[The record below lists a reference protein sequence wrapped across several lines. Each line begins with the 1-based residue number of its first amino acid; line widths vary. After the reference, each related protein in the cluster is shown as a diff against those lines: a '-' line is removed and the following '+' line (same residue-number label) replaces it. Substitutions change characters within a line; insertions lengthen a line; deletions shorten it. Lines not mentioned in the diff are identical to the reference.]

1 MDYQILTYRTVTGEA
16 AAGVLVRSSVYNVAS
31 QPGLAHCRTVM
42 DILNDWR
49 NTEKLLR
56 DAAKSID
63 ASAAVGLPLADLELL
78 APIPNPGAV
87 YCCGANYTDHI
98 NEMRPMLKNL
108 PQDITERQLVGDE
121 PWHLVSTV
129 RGSIVGPGTSVP
141 KPHGSQRL
149 DWEIEMA
156 VVIGTTAR
164 GVSVERA
171 LEHVAGYTIANDL
184 SARDLSIRP
193 EVHEAIPFRT
203 DWTTHKCFD
212 GSLPCGPW
220 ITPASQISD
229 PQQLDLKLWV
239 NDELMQDSNTSQMV
253 YSVAQ
258 QIAKLSV
265 NKTLYP
271 GDMILTGTPAGVGA
285 GRGVFLKSGDKVRMT
300 IEGIG
305 ELQHSI
311 A

>member
-1 MDYQILTYRTVTGEA
+1 MDYHILTYRTATGEA
-16 AAGVLVRSSVYNVAS
+16 AAGVLVKRSVYHVAS
-31 QPGLAHCRTVM
+31 QPGLTHCPTVM
-42 DILNDWR
+42 DILNDWA
-49 NTEKLLR
+49 NTKKLLE
-56 DAAKSID
+56 DAARSID

-78 APIPNPGAV
+78 APVPNPGAV

-98 NEMRPMLKNL
+98 DEMRPMLKNL
-108 PQDITERQLVGDE
+108 PPDITRRELVGDE

-129 RGSIVGPGTSVP
+129 RGSVVGPGAKVP
-141 KPHGSQRL
+141 RPHGSQRL

-164 GVSVERA
+164 RVPVERA

-184 SARDLSIRP
+184 SARDLGTRP
-193 EVHEAIPFRT
+193 EVHEAIPFRS
-203 DWTTHKCFD
+203 DWTEHKCFN

-239 NDELMQDSNTSQMV
+239 NDELMQNSNTGHMV

-258 QIAKLSV
+258 QIAKLSI

-285 GRGVFLKSGDKVRMT
+285 GRGIFLKSGDKLRMA
-300 IEGIG
+300 IGGIG

>member
-1 MDYQILTYRTVTGEA
+1 MDYQILTYRTASGEA
-16 AAGVLVRSSVYNVAS
+16 AAGILVKSSVYHVAS
-31 QPGLAHCRTVM
+31 QPGLAHCRTVI
-42 DILNDWR
+42 DILNDWW
-49 NTEKLLR
+49 NTEKLLQE
-56 DAAKSID
+56 AANSIG
-63 ASAAVGLPLADLELL
+63 ASAAVGLPLAEVELL

-108 PQDITERQLVGDE
+108 PPDLTERELVGDE

-129 RGSIVGPGTSVP
+129 RGSIVGPGASVP
-141 KPHGSQRL
+141 RPHGSQRL

-156 VVIGTTAR
+156 AVIGTTAR
-164 GVSVERA
+164 CVPVENA

-193 EVHEAIPFRT
+193 EVHEAMPFRA
-203 DWTTHKCFD
+203 DWTAHKCFD

-239 NDELMQDSNTSQMV
+239 NDKLMQNSNTGRMV

-285 GRGVFLKSGDKVRMT
+285 GRGVFLKSGDKVRMA
-300 IEGIG
+300 IGGIG
-305 ELQHSI
+305 ELRHSI

>member
-1 MDYQILTYRTVTGEA
+1 MDYHILTYRTATGEA
-16 AAGVLVRSSVYNVAS
+16 AAGVLVKSSVYHVAS
-31 QPGLAHCRTVM
+31 QPGLAHCPTVM
-42 DILNDWR
+42 DILNDWA
-49 NTEKLLR
+49 NTKKLLE
-56 DAAKSID
+56 DAARSID

-87 YCCGANYTDHI
+87 YLCGANYTDHI
-98 NEMRPMLKNL
+98 DEMRPMLKNL
-108 PQDITERQLVGDE
+108 PPDITRRELVGDE

-129 RGSIVGPGTSVP
+129 RGSIVGPGTRVP

-164 GVSVERA
+164 RVPVERA
-171 LEHVAGYTIANDL
+171 LEYVAGYTIANDL
-184 SARDLSIRP
+184 SARDLGTRP
-193 EVHEAIPFRT
+193 EVHEAIPFRS
-203 DWTTHKCFD
+203 DWTEHKCFN

-220 ITPASQISD
+220 ITPASQIPD
-229 PQQLDLKLWV
+229 PQRLDLKLWV
-239 NDELMQDSNTSQMV
+239 NDELMQDSNTGQMV

-258 QIAKLSV
+258 QIAKLSI

-271 GDMILTGTPAGVGA
+271 GDVILTGTPAGVGA
-285 GRGVFLKSGDKVRMT
+285 GRGVFLKAGDKVRMA
-300 IEGIG
+300 IGGIG

>member
-1 MDYQILTYRTVTGEA
+1 MDYHILTYRTAGGEA
-16 AAGVLVRSSVYNVAS
+16 AAGVLVKNSVYNVAS

-42 DILNDWR
+42 DILNDWA
-49 NTEKLLR
+49 NTEELLQT
-56 DAAKSID
+56 AARSID
-63 ASAAVGLPLADLELL
+63 SSAAIGQPLAEVELL
-78 APIPNPGAV
+78 APLPNPGAI

-108 PQDITERQLVGDE
+108 PPELTERELVGDE

-129 RGSIVGPGTSVP
+129 RGSIVGPGTSVQR
-141 KPHGSQRL
+141 PHGSQRL

-164 GVSVERA
+164 GVPVERA

-193 EVHEAIPFRT
+193 EVHEAMPFRT

-220 ITPASQISD
+220 ITPARQISD

-239 NDELMQDSNTSQMV
+239 NDELMQDSNTGQMV
-253 YSVAQ
+253 YGVAR
-258 QIAKLSV
+258 QIAKLSIS
-265 NKTLYP
+265 KTLYP

-285 GRGVFLKSGDKVRMT
+285 GRGVFLKPGDKVRLV
-300 IEGIG
+300 IGGIG
-305 ELQHSI
+305 ELRHSI

>member
-1 MDYQILTYRTVTGEA
+1 
-16 AAGVLVRSSVYNVAS
+16 
-31 QPGLAHCRTVM
+31 
-42 DILNDWR
+42 
-49 NTEKLLR
+49 
-56 DAAKSID
+56 
-63 ASAAVGLPLADLELL
+63 
-78 APIPNPGAV
+78 
-87 YCCGANYTDHI
+87 
-98 NEMRPMLKNL
+98 
-108 PQDITERQLVGDE
+108 
-121 PWHLVSTV
+121 
-129 RGSIVGPGTSVP
+129 VP

-149 DWEIEMA
+149 DWEIEMV

-164 GVSVERA
+164 CVPVENA

-184 SARDLSIRP
+184 SARDLSTRP
-193 EVHEAIPFRT
+193 EIHEAIPFRT
-203 DWTTHKCFD
+203 DWTAHKCFD

-239 NDELMQDSNTSQMV
+239 NDQLMQDSNTGQMV

-258 QIAKLSV
+258 QIAKLSI

-285 GRGVFLKSGDKVRMT
+285 GRGVFLKSGDKVRMA
-300 IEGIG
+300 IGGIG
-305 ELQHSI
+305 ELRHSI